1 MSNSTQNTEHR
12 PRRGSNTDMKCPK
25 CEQVVVSRR
34 DNPIQCKLCDSTW
47 HKECVENMDD
57 DTYRVLKKN
66 EKKTTPSLYWY
77 CSKQCD
83 KAAVKFLGGMTHLE
97 TQIKATNSKVAE
109 LEKTVNDVNK
119 GNFPAQ
125 MVDKVREIAN
135 EVIDDRGAGN
145 INMTDAATHVSTVQ
159 EIIEQEKKEQ
169 IAEIE
174 DRMRRKCNLV
184 IFKMPETELAAEG
197 SDGAQDISPKEQDKQ
212 LIETILE
219 EIGAK
224 PVPNDV
230 RRLGKYKKE
239 NMAKSRP
246 IRLSFNSEKERDEV
260 LSLAYRSNKNRKVDD
275 AKLCNKVTWRKD
287 LTVQEREDENR
298 LYEEL
303 KTRRQASKDS
313 GDDKARWVRRRGLLV
328 NLGDYSTPE
337 ETINTQG
344 DKNKEGEEGAV
355 QTEWN

>member
-1 MSNSTQNTEHR
+1 
-12 PRRGSNTDMKCPK
+12 
-25 CEQVVVSRR
+25 
-34 DNPIQCKLCDSTW
+34 
-47 HKECVENMDD
+47 
-57 DTYRVLKKN
+57 
-66 EKKTTPSLYWY
+66 
-77 CSKQCD
+77 
-83 KAAVKFLGGMTHLE
+83 
-97 TQIKATNSKVAE
+97 
-109 LEKTVNDVNK
+109 
-119 GNFPAQ
+119 
-125 MVDKVREIAN
+125 
-135 EVIDDRGAGN
+135 
-145 INMTDAATHVSTVQ
+145 MTDAATHVSTVQ
-159 EIIEQEKKEQ
+159 EIIEQEK
-169 IAEIE
+169 
-174 DRMRRKCNLV
+174 
-184 IFKMPETELAAEG
+184 
-197 SDGAQDISPKEQDKQ
+197 KEQDKQ

-260 LSLAYRSNKNRKVDD
+260 LSLAYKSNKNRKVDD

-303 KTRRQASKDS
+303 KTKRQESKDS

-328 NLGDYSTPE
+328 NVGDYSTPE
-337 ETINTQG
+337 ETNTQG